1 MSLVKIIPQDS
12 LPENPGVTKLIDG
25 GTCALSV
32 ASAVVSFG
40 ANTITYTSTAGT
52 VPSDQAIFDLWE
64 PVAGGANGAVGPAI
78 VAPIVVDSAGDTL
91 YPSLGGSPG

>member
-12 LPENPGVTKLIDG
+12 LPENPGSPQLIAG
-25 GTCALSV
+25 GTCILSV
-32 ASAVVSFG
+32 ASGIVSFG

-52 VPSDQAIFDLWE
+52 LPSDRALFDLWE